1 MKIRG
6 LCEKNVI
13 YFDNI
18 SYGLRNYENEVVTLD
33 ETEAYDF
40 FSEKIKLYGTENAFT
55 DFYFFTLEEDAKE
68 KVMQV
73 LTEEEIAY
81 LEKMQPLQTQTQLV
95 FYLEDTLLKMIVK
108 LNAREI
114 LFSTI
119 YFQGADTLNPE
130 TYWGNYSKEYIR
142 FYV

>member
-18 SYGLRNYENEVVTLD
+18 GYGLRNYDNEVMTLD

-40 FSEKIKLYGTENAFT
+40 FSEKRKTYGTENAFV
-55 DFYFFTLEEDAKE
+55 DFYFFTLEESAKE
-68 KVMQV
+68 KVLQV

-81 LEKMQPLQTQTQLV
+81 LEKMRPIQTKTQLV
-95 FYLEDTLLKMIVK
+95 FYLEDTLLKVIVK

-119 YFQGADTLNPE
+119 YFQGVDTLNPE
-130 TYWGNYSKEYIR
+130 TYWGNYHKEYVK
-142 FYV
+142 FSL

>member
-18 SYGLRNYENEVVTLD
+18 GYGLRNYDNEVITL
-33 ETEAYDF
+33 EEAEAYDF
-40 FSEKIKLYGTENAFT
+40 FSKKIQQYGEENAFV

-73 LTEEEIAY
+73 LTEEELAY
-81 LEKMQPLQTQTQLV
+81 LEEMRPLRTETQLV
-95 FYLEDTLLKMIVK
+95 FHLEDTLLKMITK

-119 YFQGADTLNPE
+119 YFQGVDELAPE
-130 TYWGNYSKEYIR
+130 TYWGNYKKEYIK
-142 FYV
+142 FYL

>member
-18 SYGLRNYENEVVTLD
+18 GYGLRNYDNEVITLD
-33 ETEAYDF
+33 EAEAYEF
-40 FSEKIKLYGTENAFT
+40 FSRKIQLYGGENSFV
-55 DFYFFTLEEDAKE
+55 DFYFFTLEEEAKE

-73 LTEEEIAY
+73 LTEEELAY
-81 LEKMQPLQTQTQLV
+81 LEKMRPLRTETQLI
-95 FYLEDTLLKMIVK
+95 FRLEDTLLGMIVK

-119 YFQGADTLNPE
+119 YFQGVDELSPE
-130 TYWGNYSKEYIR
+130 TYWGNYKKEYVR
-142 FYV
+142 FSL

>member
-18 SYGLRNYENEVVTLD
+18 GYGLRNYENEVITLD
-33 ETEAYDF
+33 ETEAYEF
-40 FSEKIKLYGTENAFT
+40 FSEKMQIYGKENAFV
-55 DFYFFTLEEDAKE
+55 DFYFFTLETEAQE
-68 KVMQV
+68 KIMQV
-73 LTEEEIAY
+73 LTEKELAY
-81 LEKMQPLQTQTQLV
+81 LEEMRPLRTETQLI
-95 FYLEDTLLKMIVK
+95 FHLEDTLLQMIVK
-108 LNAREI
+108 LNAREL

-119 YFQGADTLNPE
+119 YFQGVEELPPE
-130 TYWGNYSKEYIR
+130 TYWGNYKKEYVK

>member
-18 SYGLRNYENEVVTLD
+18 GYGLRNYNNEVVTL
-33 ETEAYDF
+33 EEAEAYDF
-40 FSEKIKLYGTENAFT
+40 FSQKIQTYGKENAFV

-68 KVMQV
+68 KVMQI
-73 LTEEEIAY
+73 LTEEELAY
-81 LEKMQPLQTQTQLV
+81 LEKMRPVRTETQLV
-95 FYLEDTLLKMIVK
+95 FRLEDTLLGIIAK

-119 YFQGADTLNPE
+119 YFQGVEELSPE
-130 TYWGNYSKEYIR
+130 TYWGNYKKEYVK
-142 FYV
+142 FYL